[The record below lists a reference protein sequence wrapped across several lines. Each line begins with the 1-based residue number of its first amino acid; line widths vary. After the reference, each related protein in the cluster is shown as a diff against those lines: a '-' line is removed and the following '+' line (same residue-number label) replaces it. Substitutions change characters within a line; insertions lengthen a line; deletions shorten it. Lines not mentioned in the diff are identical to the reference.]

1 MSHQSKRIS
10 RSIWPLL
17 FLLLPCLVYA
27 AQGEAAAQ
35 TPASSPAQKAFL
47 DTAAVGEKQDSDYF
61 YDATGKTDPF
71 KSFIAEEEE
80 VSKTKKRKPRTYLET
95 LDLSQ
100 LELIAIML
108 SKKGNWAMVRESK
121 GTGHTIKVGTAIGT
135 NGGIVQK
142 IEDKKVVIR
151 EEYKDYK
158 GNTVYRDVTKE
169 LPSLR

>member
-1 MSHQSKRIS
+1 MSHQRKRIS

-17 FLLLPCLVYA
+17 FLLLPCMVYA
-27 AQGEAAAQ
+27 AQGEGAVQ
-35 TPASSPAQKAFL
+35 TPASTLEQEALL
-47 DTAAVGEKQDSDYF
+47 DTGAGGENQDSEYF

-71 KSFIAEEEE
+71 KSFIAEEDE
-80 VSKTKKRKPRTYLET
+80 VSKKKKRKPRTYLET

-100 LELIAIML
+100 LELIAIMV

-135 NGGIVQK
+135 NGGVVHEID
-142 IEDKKVVIR
+142 DKKVVIR

-158 GNTVYRDVTKE
+158 GNTVYRDVTKKM
-169 LPSLR
+169 PSLR

>member
-1 MSHQSKRIS
+1 MA
-10 RSIWPLL
+10 
-17 FLLLPCLVYA
+17 YA
-27 AQGEAAAQ
+27 ATGEEALEAPGQ
-35 TPASSPAQKAFL
+35 SRLKASL
-47 DTAAVGEKQDSDYF
+47 DTAAGGEKQDAEYF

-71 KSFIAEEEE
+71 KSFIAEEDE
-80 VSKTKKRKPRTYLET
+80 VSKNKKRKPKTYLET

-108 SKKGNWAMVRESK
+108 SPKGNWAMVKESK

-135 NGGIVQK
+135 SGGIVHE
-142 IEDKKVVIR
+142 IADKKVVIR

-158 GNTVYRDVTKE
+158 GNTVYRDITKK